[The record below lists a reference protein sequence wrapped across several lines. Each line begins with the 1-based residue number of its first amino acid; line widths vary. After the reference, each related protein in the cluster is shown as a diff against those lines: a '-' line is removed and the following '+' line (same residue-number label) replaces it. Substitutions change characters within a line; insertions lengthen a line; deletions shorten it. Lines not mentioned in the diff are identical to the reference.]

1 MFPEE
6 YRSTLLRLVET
17 DEDMQALLGL
27 FHLLKTY
34 TTEETLVRN
43 FTAMTGK
50 DCRDLLKVLVRY
62 EILKIGANNEYL
74 CLAGYESFFNEI
86 AGRYSPQPGDLSEY
100 FETALGDGD
109 KAALKMI
116 ELLLKI
122 GKHSIP
128 GFTQYE
134 LIKTYISEMFSPAI
148 FHSLEEDLIRERLCI
163 YGKRGDN
170 EFLELYQ
177 SDDRIKEVK
186 ERLRAWKTDQLPEMP
201 VIELL
206 EKEIAEL
213 VANARRGIRARRA
226 ELAERAGMS
235 EKELEETRGYF
246 SGFSIDE
253 DSLFVTGNMLVDH
266 NTLYVAITDRLSRYD
281 ARGWKDYYP
290 MVFILDRVP
299 KWIRTI
305 PSVFKDAYPKLS
317 DRKIAIVVPHEAAYA
332 NFEQKLLSEL
342 VNRLGVSEIS
352 EIPNLGIENRGP
364 IVPSDSHL
372 KGKVDPEEF
381 PY

>member
-17 DEDMQALLGL
+17 DEDMRALLGL

-43 FTAMTGK
+43 FTVMTGK
-50 DCRDLLKVLVRY
+50 DCKDLLKVLVRD
-62 EILKIGANNEYL
+62 EIIKVGANNEYL
-74 CLAGYESFFNEI
+74 CLAGYESFFDEI
-86 AGRYSPQPGDLSEY
+86 AGGYSPQPGDLSEY

-122 GKHSIP
+122 GKHGIP

-134 LIKTYISEMFSPAI
+134 LIKTYISGMFSPAT
-148 FHSLEEDLIRERLCI
+148 FQSLEEDLIRERLCI
-163 YGKRGDN
+163 YGKRGEN

-177 SDDRIKEVK
+177 SDDRIKKVK

-213 VANARRGIRARRA
+213 VADARRNIKARRA
-226 ELAERAGMS
+226 EMAERAGLS
-235 EKELEETRGYF
+235 EEELEETRGYF
-246 SGFSIDE
+246 SGFTIDAS
-253 DSLFVTGNMLVDH
+253 SLFVTGNMIVDRD
-266 NTLYVAITDRLSRYD
+266 TLYVAITDRLSRYD
-281 ARGWKDYYP
+281 AREWKDYP

-299 KWIRTI
+299 KWIWNI
-305 PSVFKDAYPKLS
+305 PSVFKDANPKLS
-317 DRKIAIVVPHEAAYA
+317 DRKIAIVVPHETAYA

-364 IVPSDSHL
+364 TVPSDSPL
-372 KGKVDPEEF
+372 KGKVNPEEF

>member
-6 YRSTLLRLVET
+6 YKSTLLSLAEAHG
-17 DEDMQALLGL
+17 EDMKTLLGL
-27 FHLLKTY
+27 FHLLKDY
-34 TTEETLVRN
+34 TTEEALVKN
-43 FTAMTGK
+43 FTVMTGK
-50 DCRDLLKVLVRY
+50 DCKELLKELRRK
-62 EILKIGANNEYL
+62 EILKIGAYNEYL
-74 CLAGYESFFNEI
+74 CLSGYEEFFDDI
-86 AGRYSPQPGDLSEY
+86 TARYSPQPGNLSKY
-100 FETALGDGD
+100 FENAMEDGD

-122 GKHSIP
+122 GKYGIP

-148 FHSLEEDLIRERLCI
+148 FHSLGEDLIKEQLCI

-177 SDDRIKEVK
+177 SDDRINDVK

-213 VANARRGIRARRA
+213 VADARRNIKARRA
-226 ELAERAGMS
+226 EMAERAGMS

-246 SGFSIDE
+246 SGFTMDE
-253 DSLFVTGNMLVDH
+253 SSLFVTGNMIVDRD
-266 NTLYVAITDRLSRYD
+266 TLYVAITDSLSRYD
-281 ARGWKDYYP
+281 AREWKDYP
-290 MVFILDRVP
+290 VVFITEKPP
-299 KWIRTI
+299 KWLWKIG
-305 PSVFKDAYPKLS
+305 SAFKDAYPKLS
-317 DRKIAIVVPHEAAYA
+317 DRKIAIVVPHKEAYA
-332 NFEQKLLSEL
+332 NFNQKLLSEL

-352 EIPNLGIENRGP
+352 EIPKIENRGP
-364 IVPSDSHL
+364 TVPSNSLL
-372 KGKVDPEEF
+372 KGKVNYGEY

>member
-17 DEDMQALLGL
+17 DEDMRALLGL
-27 FHLLKTY
+27 FHLLKSY

-50 DCRDLLKVLVRY
+50 DCKDLLKVLVRD
-62 EILKIGANNEYL
+62 EILKVGANNEYL
-74 CLAGYESFFNEI
+74 CLSGYESFFDEI
-86 AGRYSPQPGDLSEY
+86 AGRYSPPLGDLSRY

-122 GKHSIP
+122 GKHGIP

-148 FHSLEEDLIRERLCI
+148 FQSLEEDLLRERLCI
-163 YGKRGDN
+163 YGKRGEA

-177 SDDRIKEVK
+177 SDDRINELK

-213 VANARRGIRARRA
+213 VANARSGIRARRA

-253 DSLFVTGNMLVDH
+253 DSLFVTGNMIVDRD
-266 NTLYVAITDRLSRYD
+266 TLYVAITDRLSQYD
-281 ARGWKDYYP
+281 AREWKNYP

-299 KWIRTI
+299 KWIRKV

-317 DRKIAIVVPHEAAYA
+317 DRRIAIVVPHEAAYA
-332 NFEQKLLSEL
+332 NFKQKLLSEL
-342 VNRLGVSEIS
+342 VSRLGVSEIS
-352 EIPNLGIENRGP
+352 EIPNLGIEYRGP
-364 IVPSDSHL
+364 TVPSDSPL
-372 KGKVDPEEF
+372 KEKVNPGEF
-381 PY
+381 LY

>member
-6 YRSTLLRLVET
+6 YRSTLLRLVEA
-17 DEDMQALLGL
+17 DEDMQTLLGL
-27 FHLLKTY
+27 FHLLKSY
-34 TTEETLVRN
+34 TTEETLVKN
-43 FTAMTGK
+43 FTVMTGK
-50 DCRDLLKVLVRY
+50 DCRDLLKALVRD
-62 EILKIGANNEYL
+62 EIIKVGANNEYL
-74 CLAGYESFFNEI
+74 CLSGYEAFFNEI
-86 AGRYSPQPGDLSEY
+86 AGRYSLPPGDLSKY
-100 FETALGDGD
+100 FEDTMEDGD

-122 GKHSIP
+122 GKHGIP

-134 LIKTYISEMFSPAI
+134 LIKTYISEMFSPAT
-148 FHSLEEDLIRERLCI
+148 FHSLEEDLIKEQLCI
-163 YGKRGDN
+163 YGKRGEN

-213 VANARRGIRARRA
+213 VADARRNIKARRA
-226 ELAERAGMS
+226 EMAERAGLS
-235 EKELEETRGYF
+235 EEELEETRGYF
-246 SGFSIDE
+246 SGFTIDE
-253 DSLFVTGNMLVDH
+253 SSLFVAGNMIVDRD
-266 NTLYVAITDRLSRYD
+266 TLYVAITDRLSRYD
-281 ARGWKDYYP
+281 AREWKDYP
-290 MVFILDRVP
+290 VVFITEKPP
-299 KWIRTI
+299 KWLWKIG
-305 PSVFKDAYPKLS
+305 SAFKDAYPKLS
-317 DRKIAIVVPHEAAYA
+317 DRKIAIVVPHKVAYA
-332 NFEQKLLSEL
+332 NFNQKLLSEL

-364 IVPSDSHL
+364 TVPSNSLL
-372 KGKVDPEEF
+372 KGKVNHGEF